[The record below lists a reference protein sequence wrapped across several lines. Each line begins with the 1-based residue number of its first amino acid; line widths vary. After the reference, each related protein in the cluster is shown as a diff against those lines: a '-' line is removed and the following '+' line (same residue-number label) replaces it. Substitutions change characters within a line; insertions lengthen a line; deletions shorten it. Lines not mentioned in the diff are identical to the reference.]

1 MAACFGGV
9 VFSSSIQCFIS
20 LFQMAQNVNLRRTA
34 VFLSVSFLAGWGC
47 FPIVRG
53 SRVEHAKGLCCA
65 IPARLPA
72 RTASYIY
79 VYILQAFVLGHSGLK
94 VIANAQQWC

>member
-47 FPIVRG
+47 FPI
-53 SRVEHAKGLCCA
+53 
-65 IPARLPA
+65 
-72 RTASYIY
+72 
-79 VYILQAFVLGHSGLK
+79 AFVLGHSGLK
-94 VIANAQQWC
+94 VIANAQQWYAEP